1 MSLNCNPPTTC
12 TDGCYDILDS
22 KCVVFKQPTLVC
34 TNIEQNDTVE
44 EAIIK
49 LDTAICDIANGG
61 DDKYVR
67 ITTNDTTSGYLST
80 KLVAGDNITFTTL
93 NPGLNEQIR
102 VSLTPTALVQTN
114 LVVTSSDNSLAI
126 VQSGTADHTLDL
138 SMNISATSNNIINV
152 VGDGLV
158 ALETAFVPNNGLG
171 ILATPGGTN
180 GHSPVYDI
188 KIDPTSSTALTVS
201 PGGLKLTLPAVYVPD
216 YKVKVDV
223 ADTPDYLE
231 SQIVAGTDPLGI
243 VSISISKVNGQLVI
257 TPTIDKSV
265 LCAVVVQECNCS
277 QPNGGEAN

>member
-49 LDTAICDIANGG
+49 LDAAICDIANGG

-102 VSLTPTALVQTN
+102 VSLTPTALV
-114 LVVTSSDNSLAI
+114 SD
-126 VQSGTADHTLDL
+126 
-138 SMNISATSNNIINV
+138 
-152 VGDGLV
+152 
-158 ALETAFVPNNGLG
+158 
-171 ILATPGGTN
+171 
-180 GHSPVYDI
+180 
-188 KIDPTSSTALTVS
+188 
-201 PGGLKLTLPAVYVPD
+201 
-216 YKVKVDV
+216 
-223 ADTPDYLE
+223 
-231 SQIVAGTDPLGI
+231 
-243 VSISISKVNGQLVI
+243 
-257 TPTIDKSV
+257 
-265 LCAVVVQECNCS
+265 
-277 QPNGGEAN
+277 